1 MARESVHLA
10 ILISA
15 LFLMGSLPLMG
26 SVSAEE
32 IDNWPENDAWLHI
45 ELISWTANQTVEW
58 DNNDGLP
65 DPQFRICIEA
75 DGDNVDCIN
84 SPTWDNQWS
93 LNNSWNYS
101 LDIPDHSNILN
112 ITIECED
119 NDAFNDD
126 ECDMNSELNE
136 WKLYAEYNWSATPTL
151 TVTGNGDGDGN
162 ETWKNAAST
171 WKFSIDGFGDE
182 DGDGVSDN
190 VDVCSGT
197 MNGESLLNHSKFIGC
212 SWKQLDYDADGTPN
226 GIDPAMYDS
235 AISINPTHSAS
246 ASEWLLAGQA
256 VTVMGVPPNI
266 ASDHRPQIIQ
276 LSSDSSEKSIKIGE
290 RVLTVSRDSPDQYSF
305 VAKDKYRCW
314 GGFESIQCSS
324 GTSNQLVQY
333 IDFNHD
339 GLIDSLG
346 DDGLTLQSSISD
358 YPQDIETPGFTIDEE
373 FTFQMEIIPVAASDY
388 YPWSTSNSD
397 CDDNSMYSGNAAVY
411 DRGTPLDLNLDGLI
425 EIWFVD
431 AQINR
436 DCDSPRIYAFPEESF
451 TLKES
456 YPPDRETVL
465 IPIYDNL
472 TYSDCSYQDGT
483 ESGREKGS
491 NPIFA
496 YEEITQH
503 MVLVC
508 AMSDF
513 DGDRTKIMWTDSGQI
528 VNEEIFYIPYDNEVD
543 RRLFDGLGGLGDL
556 NQDGWIDYLRS
567 PNLNEC
573 YAYLGST
580 TGFDFDQG
588 FKIGDFDCN
597 SGIRVV
603 DLDGD
608 GDLDISGDYTLAFNN
623 DGSWEYQ
630 SHFGDP
636 SRTFWGLHAIA
647 DLDNDGDYD
656 RVVTHYGGDGAT
668 FGIFFN
674 PSILDDDGDSIEDQF
689 DSCPNTGPSE
699 VSNSQGCSTS
709 QTDEDL
715 DGIVDVIDKCIQT
728 PAGVE
733 VDGEGCSENQKDD
746 DLDGVSNLFDECED
760 TPLGS
765 VVNFLG
771 CSTEEST
778 DADGDG
784 VVDSEDDCP
793 DTPPGY
799 PVLENGCSDEES
811 LEEDLDGD
819 GYSGPYSKILFVQS
833 GDAFPLDPTQWFD
846 EDGDGYGDN
855 PSPANNYDACPNT
868 KSGASVNAFGC
879 SDEQLDSDYDGVS
892 NAEDAF
898 PYDQYEQY
906 DADNDGIGD
915 NSDQCSDSIV
925 SNVDSTGCSKSQ
937 LDSASAGSDG
947 DAMLGFM
954 TCCVLPIGMVVY
966 FSRTKK
972 KKATKSIQYV
982 PMNIPAS
989 RPVQRQPTQ
998 QEMHAQNM
1006 LLEKQRETNHL
1017 QQQLANQASQ
1027 TQHLQQQLAQ
1037 QNQTAA
1043 QMNSMQAELAAL
1055 QQSKATLEKELE
1067 EAAKATTVVQNITY
1081 NIQDSAIAGD
1091 LNANLNPKSDEN

>member
-1 MARESVHLA
+1 MRERKRSLTFF
-10 ILISA
+10 LMA
-15 LFLMGSLPLMG
+15 LFIIGSLPITN
-26 SVSAEE
+26 SVSAEDE
-32 IDNWPENDAWLHI
+32 VDNWPENDAWLHI
-45 ELISWTANQTVEW
+45 ELISWSANETVEW
-58 DNNDGLP
+58 DNNGGLP
-65 DPQFRICIEA
+65 DPIFKICIEA
-75 DGDNVDCIN
+75 DGDNLDCIN
-84 SPTWDNQWS
+84 TPTWENQMT

-101 LDIPDHSNILN
+101 LDIPDYSNILN

-126 ECDMNSELNE
+126 ECDMNSDVNY
-136 WKLYAEYNWSATPTL
+136 WRLYAEYNWSATPTL
-151 TVTGNGDGDGN
+151 TVSGNGDGDGN
-162 ETWKNAAST
+162 DTWKNAAST
-171 WKFSIDGFGDE
+171 WRFSIDGFGDE

-190 VDVCSGT
+190 IDVCSGT
-197 MNGESLLNHSKFIGC
+197 MNDESLLNHSKFIGC

-246 ASEWLLAGQA
+246 ASEWLLADQA

-276 LSSDSSEKSIKIGE
+276 LSSDSSEKSIKIGGS
-290 RVLTVSRDSPDQYSF
+290 VLTVSRDSPDQYSF

-314 GGFESIQCSS
+314 GDIESIQCSS
-324 GTSNQLVQY
+324 GTSNELVQY

-358 YPQDIETPGFTIDEE
+358 YPQDIETPGFTIDGE
-373 FTFQMEIIPVAASDY
+373 FTFQMEIIPVATNDY

-397 CDDNSMYSGNAAVY
+397 CDDNSMSGDHSTVY

-431 AQINR
+431 TQINQ

-456 YPPDRETVL
+456 YPPERETVL

-472 TYSDCSYQDGT
+472 TYSDCSHS
-483 ESGREKGS
+483 SGVGSTREKGS
-491 NPIFA
+491 KPIFA

-508 AMSDF
+508 AM
-513 DGDRTKIMWTDSGQI
+513 GDNPNNMIPTKIMWTDSGQI
-528 VNEEIFYIPYDNEVD
+528 VNEQIFYIPQFHEDGEHVD
-543 RRLFDGLGGLGDL
+543 RRLFEGLGGLGDL

-597 SGIRVV
+597 SGIKVV

-623 DGSWEYQ
+623 DNSWEYQ
-630 SHFGDP
+630 SHFDGDSP
-636 SRTFWGLHAIA
+636 RTFWGLHAIA

-656 RVVTHYGGDGAT
+656 RVVTHYEGNGVT

-746 DLDGVSNLFDECED
+746 DLDGISNLFDECPN
-760 TPLGS
+760 TPNGDLI
-765 VVNFLG
+765 NIRG
-771 CSTEEST
+771 CSFEDSQ
-778 DADGDG
+778 DLDSDGDG
-784 VVDSEDDCP
+784 VLDSADACLNTPADVTVDSVGCDSEGNQTP
-793 DTPPGY
+793 DTD
-799 PVLENGCSDEES
+799 S
-811 LEEDLDGD
+811 DGD
-819 GYSGPYSKILFVQS
+819 GVYGILDECANTPFGATVDFTGCPMDS
-833 GDAFPLDPTQWFD
+833 DFD
-846 EDGDGYGDN
+846 GVYDGIDECPSSNN
-855 PSPANNYDACPNT
+855 PSPSDMD
-868 KSGASVNAFGC
+868 KSS
-879 SDEQLDSDYDGVS
+879 E
-892 NAEDAF
+892 
-898 PYDQYEQY
+898 
-906 DADNDGIGD
+906 
-915 NSDQCSDSIV
+915 
-925 SNVDSTGCSKSQ
+925 VDSTGCFI
-937 LDSASAGSDG
+937 DSAGSETK
-947 DAMLGFM
+947 DAPAAVGCLGMIVMIGLVFFVFQKVRSPKQEQVFYAQ
-954 TCCVLPIGMVVY
+954 TQPVISPVHRQSVPIPQVSSVPTPQVS
-966 FSRTKK
+966 SRER
-972 KKATKSIQYV
+972 QLEHQ
-982 PMNIPAS
+982 S
-989 RPVQRQPTQ
+989 RQAQIEAQRLRQELAKQAQFTQ
-998 QEMHAQNM
+998 QLQNEAAQKQM
-1006 LLEKQRETNHL
+1006 SDAALAQKQHELAIAQREK
-1017 QQQLANQASQ
+1017 
-1027 TQHLQQQLAQ
+1027 
-1037 QNQTAA
+1037 
-1043 QMNSMQAELAAL
+1043 E
-1055 QQSKATLEKELE
+1055 ELE
-1067 EAAKATTVVQNITY
+1067 AKLAEAEKNTPIVQNITY
-1081 NIQDSAIAGD
+1081 NIQDSAISGD
-1091 LNANLNPKSDEN
+1091 ITNKITRNDSE

>member
-1 MARESVHLA
+1 
-10 ILISA
+10 
-15 LFLMGSLPLMG
+15 MG

-84 SPTWDNQWS
+84 SPTWENQWS

-162 ETWKNAAST
+162 DTWNNAAST

-190 VDVCSGT
+190 IDKCSDTQSG
-197 MNGESLLNHSKFIGC
+197 SVLLNQSIYPGC
-212 SWKQLDYDADGTPN
+212 SWLDLDNDLDGILN
-226 GIDPAMYDS
+226 
-235 AISINPTHSAS
+235 
-246 ASEWLLAGQA
+246 SED
-256 VTVMGVPPNI
+256 
-266 ASDHRPQIIQ
+266 SDHYNYFKGKDTENSLSDIQ
-276 LSSDSSEKSIKIGE
+276 
-290 RVLTVSRDSPDQYSF
+290 
-305 VAKDKYRCW
+305 
-314 GGFESIQCSS
+314 
-324 GTSNQLVQY
+324 N
-333 IDFNHD
+333 
-339 GLIDSLG
+339 LIDAEWM
-346 DDGLTLQSSISD
+346 SIGT
-358 YPQDIETPGFTIDEE
+358 QINEQG
-373 FTFQMEIIPVAASDY
+373 
-388 YPWSTSNSD
+388 SNSLT
-397 CDDNSMYSGNAAVY
+397 N
-411 DRGTPLDLNLDGLI
+411 LNLLMY
-425 EIWFVD
+425 E
-431 AQINR
+431 NN
-436 DCDSPRIYAFPEESF
+436 SYAMLA
-451 TLKES
+451 TGIVHVQTGDYTK
-456 YPPDRETVL
+456 
-465 IPIYDNL
+465 
-472 TYSDCSYQDGT
+472 
-483 ESGREKGS
+483 
-491 NPIFA
+491 
-496 YEEITQH
+496 YEEIICGNLPTDGECTPWSGQYSQRDKH
-503 MVLVC
+503 SFDYDGDGNLDIITDGEIYSYHLGKFWRTDVDHDSCSNFAGIYLWYDL
-508 AMSDF
+508 DF
-513 DGDRTKIMWTDSGQI
+513 DGTVERYCTVSAGGGNQKLLDSTCKEIQDLKFEPTSEHWILVCVKNSINQNTYDVYIDSYSKNGTLISSEIIQNSLQENGI
-528 VNEEIFYIPYDNEVD
+528 LTHTLLDIDQNGNLDLLYGDNPAHFCLNIKSTLNYNIGCQSLEWESPWGYVSNFEEIFYTDFNG
-543 RRLFDGLGGLGDL
+543 DGYTDIGLEQGIIQISESEIIHKKL
-556 NQDGWIDYLRS
+556 
-567 PNLNEC
+567 
-573 YAYLGST
+573 
-580 TGFDFDQG
+580 FDFDFYVG
-588 FKIGDFDCN
+588 KNLFG
-597 SGIRVV
+597 STYA
-603 DLDGD
+603 
-608 GDLDISGDYTLAFNN
+608 DID
-623 DGSWEYQ
+623 E
-630 SHFGDP
+630 
-636 SRTFWGLHAIA
+636 
-647 DLDNDGDYD
+647 DGDYD
-656 RVVTHYGGDGAT
+656 FIAVADGYLKAKINPAISDNDKD
-668 FGIFFN
+668 GIQD
-674 PSILDDDGDSIEDQF
+674 SDDLCMNSPTDEIVNLTGCSESQIDEDQDGVF
-689 DSCPNTGPSE
+689 NSEDICQNTPTGQVVDFE
-699 VSNSQGCSTS
+699 GCSDYQKDS
-709 QTDEDL
+709 DS
-715 DGIVDVIDKCIQT
+715 DGIVD
-728 PAGVE
+728 A
-733 VDGEGCSENQKDD
+733 
-746 DLDGVSNLFDECED
+746 LDECED
-760 TPLGS
+760 TQSGD
-765 VVNFLG
+765 VVNFRG

-784 VVDSEDDCP
+784 VVDSEDVCP
-793 DTPPGY
+793 STRPGY
-799 PVLENGCSDEES
+799 PVLENGCPDEES
-811 LEEDLDGD
+811 LEVDLDGD

-846 EDGDGYGDN
+846 EDNDGYGDN

-925 SNVDSTGCSKSQ
+925 SNVDSTGCSQSQ

-966 FSRTKK
+966 FSRPKK
-972 KKATKSIQYV
+972 KKATKPIQYV

-1067 EAAKATTVVQNITY
+1067 EAAKGTTVVQNITY

>member
-1 MARESVHLA
+1 
-10 ILISA
+10 
-15 LFLMGSLPLMG
+15 MG

-101 LDIPDHSNILN
+101 LDIPDHSDILN

-190 VDVCSGT
+190 LDNCPATLPEEELGA
-197 MNGESLLNHSKFIGC
+197 NLLDGC
-212 SWKQLDYDADGTPN
+212 SWYQLDVDFDGV
-226 GIDPAMYDS
+226 ISRYDS
-235 AISINPTHSAS
+235 EPFNIGIGQVVGGNRELIRQDINH
-246 ASEWLLAGQA
+246 QA
-256 VTVMGVPPNI
+256 CSRSGNE
-266 ASDHRPQIIQ
+266 Q
-276 LSSDSSEKSIKIGE
+276 LSRTLGYGEDRITINGTTNYYQQPNSTITMDCNSNIFWNRPLFDINFDGIVEHYSEEGLRTFEQGMNGGSSFDSFDVCGGGGGINWASPGLNTKQVVGE
-290 RVLTVSRDSPDQYSF
+290 ST
-305 VAKDKYRCW
+305 
-314 GGFESIQCSS
+314 I
-324 GTSNQLVQY
+324 LVHCQ
-333 IDFNHD
+333 
-339 GLIDSLG
+339 
-346 DDGLTLQSSISD
+346 T
-358 YPQDIETPGFTIDEE
+358 
-373 FTFQMEIIPVAASDY
+373 A
-388 YPWSTSNSD
+388 STSNICSTIYSIKLVNDSNISVNAEYYLENCKNVGSD
-397 CDDNSMYSGNAAVY
+397 AWHPSQNGGGVF
-411 DRGTPLDLNLDGLI
+411 G
-425 EIWFVD
+425 
-431 AQINR
+431 
-436 DCDSPRIYAFPEESF
+436 
-451 TLKES
+451 
-456 YPPDRETVL
+456 
-465 IPIYDNL
+465 
-472 TYSDCSYQDGT
+472 
-483 ESGREKGS
+483 
-491 NPIFA
+491 
-496 YEEITQH
+496 
-503 MVLVC
+503 
-508 AMSDF
+508 DF
-513 DGDRTKIMWTDSGQI
+513 DGNGKLDLVVNTDTGCDIYYGLNTENFSFFGPQ
-528 VNEEIFYIPYDNEVD
+528 EIISSSMCGTEMMVVADIDND
-543 RRLFDGLGGLGDL
+543 
-556 NQDGWIDYLRS
+556 
-567 PNLNEC
+567 
-573 YAYLGST
+573 
-580 TGFDFDQG
+580 GFDDLVTYSYVHFFSDG
-588 FKIGDFDCN
+588 SIESVELLLDTDGGNHNPGIDVRREVIVMDFE
-597 SGIRVV
+597 
-603 DLDGD
+603 GD
-608 GDLDISGDYTLAFNN
+608 GDLDILRSKSDPTSQNGFMVSTNLIVNSWIPDIDS
-623 DGSWEYQ
+623 DG
-630 SHFGDP
+630 
-636 SRTFWGLHAIA
+636 IA
-647 DLDNDGDYD
+647 DYIDLCNSTPTGSTVDWQGCANFEKD
-656 RVVTHYGGDGAT
+656 T
-668 FGIFFN
+668 
-674 PSILDDDGDSIEDQF
+674 DDDGVTDDIDLCSSTLAEWN
-689 DSCPNTGPSE
+689 PNT
-699 VSNSQGCSTS
+699 
-709 QTDEDL
+709 
-715 DGIVDVIDKCIQT
+715 
-728 PAGVE
+728 
-733 VDGEGCSENQKDD
+733 EGCSEEQLDD
-746 DLDGVSNLFDECED
+746 DYDGLPNAFDECEN
-760 TPLGS
+760 TPPGTI
-765 VVNFLG
+765 VNAKG

-784 VVDSEDDCP
+784 VVNSEDDCP

-833 GDAFPLDPTQWFD
+833 GDAFPLDSTQWFD

-925 SNVDSTGCSKSQ
+925 SNVDSTGCSQSQ

-966 FSRTKK
+966 FSRQKK

-1017 QQQLANQASQ
+1017 QLQLANQASQ

>member
-1 MARESVHLA
+1 MNQYRPKPIIHCPLLRCMARESVHLA

-84 SPTWDNQWS
+84 SPTWENQWS

-112 ITIECED
+112 ISIECED
-119 NDAFNDD
+119 NDALNDD
-126 ECDMNSELNE
+126 ECDMNSELGE

-151 TVTGNGDGDGN
+151 TVSGNGDGDGN
-162 ETWKNAAST
+162 DTWKNAAST
-171 WKFSIDGFGDE
+171 WKFTIDGFGDE

-190 VDVCSGT
+190 LDQCPSSEQGLELLTQTEYIGCNWNQLDLDGDRVVSIFEQDLFDARIRTLQGGGRIFDSGT
-197 MNGESLLNHSKFIGC
+197 DTYSSCRIGGSNTIPFGEMFHVTENGILTTWINETRNYDNADYCPTDSGMDTWGSPFRADQILSFDFTKNESFKITDFKVDHALESTQHYTQSCHSVSDNGVMEQTIKHIGDGKYISHCYTEMDPTNQAECPTQSSIFLFNESEINHIMDINMTWPSSEGCPRGPEGRTNTLKSHIGAFG
-212 SWKQLDYDADGTPN
+212 DFNADGV
-226 GIDPAMYDS
+226 IDFVQ
-235 AISINPTHSAS
+235 
-246 ASEWLLAGQA
+246 G
-256 VTVMGVPPNI
+256 
-266 ASDHRPQIIQ
+266 
-276 LSSDSSEKSIKIGE
+276 KIGE
-290 RVLTVSRDSPDQYSF
+290 CEIYYGLASTNFSF
-305 VAKDKYRCW
+305 FGPQTISQSGCNTNLIAIDLDLDGYDDISSFSQTIFSED
-314 GGFESIQCSS
+314 GSFEVIPHS
-324 GTSNQLVQY
+324 GTDVAGMRFSRGYADVYHL
-333 IDFNHD
+333 NH
-339 GLIDSLG
+339 
-346 DDGLTLQSSISD
+346 
-358 YPQDIETPGFTIDEE
+358 YDI
-373 FTFQMEIIPVAASDY
+373 
-388 YPWSTSNSD
+388 
-397 CDDNSMYSGNAAVY
+397 
-411 DRGTPLDLNLDGLI
+411 
-425 EIWFVD
+425 
-431 AQINR
+431 
-436 DCDSPRIYAFPEESF
+436 
-451 TLKES
+451 
-456 YPPDRETVL
+456 
-465 IPIYDNL
+465 
-472 TYSDCSYQDGT
+472 
-483 ESGREKGS
+483 
-491 NPIFA
+491 
-496 YEEITQH
+496 
-503 MVLVC
+503 
-508 AMSDF
+508 DF
-513 DGDRTKIMWTDSGQI
+513 DGDQDLLRIGCTYTASISHRNWCEVNLIENLWMLDDDSDNIANSEDYCPDTELDSIVDENGCSSSQKDTDKDGIMD
-528 VNEEIFYIPYDNEVD
+528 
-543 RRLFDGLGGLGDL
+543 
-556 NQDGWIDYLRS
+556 
-567 PNLNEC
+567 
-573 YAYLGST
+573 
-580 TGFDFDQG
+580 
-588 FKIGDFDCN
+588 
-597 SGIRVV
+597 
-603 DLDGD
+603 DLDLCPSTLSSWTIDSDGCAAEQLDDDNDGINNSLDECPNTPD
-608 GDLDISGDYTLAFNN
+608 GDLINI
-623 DGSWEYQ
+623 
-630 SHFGDP
+630 
-636 SRTFWGLHAIA
+636 R
-647 DLDNDGDYD
+647 
-656 RVVTHYGGDGAT
+656 
-668 FGIFFN
+668 
-674 PSILDDDGDSIEDQF
+674 
-689 DSCPNTGPSE
+689 
-699 VSNSQGCSTS
+699 GCST
-709 QTDEDL
+709 
-715 DGIVDVIDKCIQT
+715 K
-728 PAGVE
+728 
-733 VDGEGCSENQKDD
+733 
-746 DLDGVSNLFDECED
+746 
-760 TPLGS
+760 
-765 VVNFLG
+765 
-771 CSTEEST
+771 EST

-784 VVDSEDDCP
+784 VANSEDDCP

-846 EDGDGYGDN
+846 EDNDGYGDN

-925 SNVDSTGCSKSQ
+925 SNVDSTGCSQSQ

-966 FSRTKK
+966 FSRPKK
-972 KKATKSIQYV
+972 KKATKPIQYV

-1067 EAAKATTVVQNITY
+1067 EAAKGTTVVQNITY